1 MNKINALY
9 LVFLCLISCTTSPE
23 VITNTSGISLDLAQ
37 YRKGQVSKVIYDLSF
52 YIPKQKERP
61 IPSKLTLSVTISDLT
76 NPLYLDFK
84 ETSKKLQLLS
94 VNEQI
99 IEIEH
104 ELEHLI
110 IPQEYL
116 VLGQNKIIIDFIAGD
131 LSLNRNDDYLYTLLV
146 PDRARTLFPCFD
158 QPNIKAIFNLS
169 VRVPKEWTV
178 MAGAQLNTRIN
189 DGVNSTFLFNTSD
202 LMSTPIRFGLFRRI
216 YRHYLSVSKI
226 RLCNYSGISVWG
238 NGACRCHS
246 I

>member
-52 YIPKQKERP
+52 YIPKQKEHP
-61 IPSKLTLSVTISDLT
+61 IPSKLKLSVTISDLT

-84 ETSKKLQLLS
+84 ETSKKLHLLS

-116 VLGQNKIIIDFIAGD
+116 ILGQNKSCEI
-131 LSLNRNDDYLYTLLV
+131 
-146 PDRARTLFPCFD
+146 C
-158 QPNIKAIFNLS
+158 
-169 VRVPKEWTV
+169 
-178 MAGAQLNTRIN
+178 
-189 DGVNSTFLFNTSD
+189 
-202 LMSTPIRFGLFRRI
+202 
-216 YRHYLSVSKI
+216 
-226 RLCNYSGISVWG
+226 
-238 NGACRCHS
+238 
-246 I
+246 